1 LKQKNIFFVFLAL
14 LIFAGAIFVLTNN
27 QNQKENYA
35 NDSVVAG
42 ENGQNMMDIDVSS
55 YYKSK
60 TIAEVASEDSDFS
73 TLFNLLIQANL
84 DGVLSGDGP
93 FTVFA
98 PTNSAFMR
106 VPQDTLESFL
116 VDPERLAEILKYH
129 VVPGKVTSAELSNLK
144 SIKTVQGLEI
154 IVEVNDPEIMVNNAK
169 VLNANIEAKNG
180 LIHVIDTVLIPQ

>member
-1 LKQKNIFFVFLAL
+1 MKQKNIFFVFLAL